1 MSFDFLLTVVAA
13 YLIGSINFAI
23 LVSKTKH
30 LPDPR
35 TQGSN
40 NPGATNMYRIA
51 GKKTAVKVLLLDIL
65 KGVVPTWGSYYLG
78 FEPSQIGM
86 TAIACCLGHMFPV
99 YFKFKGGKAV
109 ATAFGCLLPVGISL
123 GAVLLL
129 AWIVTFK
136 VTGYSSLAAIVA
148 VGISPLATY
157 FIAPKYVL
165 PVTMLA
171 VFIVLR
177 HIPNIIRLVQGEE
190 PKSRQ
195 RLD

>member
-1 MSFDFLLTVVAA
+1 MSIDFLLTILAA

-35 TQGSN
+35 TQGSH

-51 GKKTAVKVLLLDIL
+51 GKKTAISVLCLDVVKGI
-65 KGVVPTWGSYYLG
+65 VPTWGSYYLG
-78 FEPSQIGM
+78 HEPSQIGLI
-86 TAIACCLGHMFPV
+86 AIACCLGHMFPI
-99 YFKFKGGKAV
+99 YFRFKGGKAV
-109 ATAFGCLLPVGISL
+109 ATAFGCLLPVGLSL
-123 GAVLLL
+123 GAVLFG
-129 AWIVTFK
+129 AWLVTLK
-136 VTGYSSLAAIVA
+136 LTGYSSLAAIVA
-148 VGISPLATY
+148 VGISPLVTY

-171 VFIVLR
+171 VLIVLR

-190 PKSRQ
+190 PKSKQ
-195 RLD
+195 RI